1 LAADVYSV
9 TQRVPALLR
18 VVGLQAICALSVGAA
33 VPAQAQNYPTRSVEL
48 VVPFAAGGGT
58 DLLARLVA
66 EGLGKRLGQSFVP
79 LNRPGGNTNT
89 GTLQVVKS
97 APDGH
102 TLVMA
107 SIGLAAN
114 PSLYRKLAF
123 DPLADLAPIS
133 LLANSPTVLVVPPDL
148 PVNTAAEFIAHLKAH
163 PGALNYASYGAG
175 SGPHL
180 AAELFRSMTGVDF
193 VHVPYS
199 GGGPAAVGVMGNN
212 VQMLFASV
220 LPVLGLVRSG
230 KLKAIAIASQA
241 RSPLLPDVPTFKEGG
256 LDYRTGTWF
265 GLLAPARTPDTIV
278 ETLYKQVTDVLGA
291 PSVRDRIVE
300 QGAEVVGNTPGEFRA
315 FLKEETER
323 LAVVVR
329 NAKMQLD

>member
-1 LAADVYSV
+1 MLNRTSAALAV
-9 TQRVPALLR
+9 LL
-18 VVGLQAICALSVGAA
+18 VLGAW
-33 VPAQAQNYPTRSVEL
+33 PAQAQTYPARTVEL

-66 EGLGKRLGQSFVP
+66 EGLSRRLGQSFVP

-97 APDGH
+97 APDGYS
-102 TLVMA
+102 LVMA

-123 DPLADLAPIS
+123 EPLNDLAPIT
-133 LLANSPTVLVVPPDL
+133 LIANSPTVLVVPPEL
-148 PVNTAAEFIAHLKAH
+148 PVNSLAEFLAHLKAN

-180 AAELFRSMTGVDF
+180 ATELFRSMTGADI

-199 GGGPAAVGVMGNN
+199 GGGPASVGVMGNS

-230 KLKAIAIASQA
+230 KLKAIAIASSA
-241 RSPLLPDVPTFKEGG
+241 RSPLLPNVPTFMESG
-256 LDYRTGTWF
+256 LDYVTGTWF
-265 GLLAPARTPDTIV
+265 GLLAPAKTPDSIIA
-278 ETLYKQVTDVLGA
+278 TLHKSAVDTLSE
-291 PSVRDRIVE
+291 PTVRDRIAE
-300 QGAEVVGNTPGEFRA
+300 QGADVVGNAPAEFRA
-315 FLKEETER
+315 FIKAETDR
-323 LAVVVR
+323 LAAVIR
-329 NAKMQLD
+329 NAKIQLD

>member
-1 LAADVYSV
+1 VSRRAFAVALISAALIVS
-9 TQRVPALLR
+9 AK
-18 VVGLQAICALSVGAA
+18 
-33 VPAQAQNYPTRSVEL
+33 AQTYPVRAVEL

-66 EGLGKRLGQSFVP
+66 EGLSKRLGQSFVP

-123 DPLADLAPIS
+123 DPLADLSPIS

-148 PVNTAAEFIAHLKAH
+148 PVNSVAEFIAHLKAH

-180 AAELFRSMTGVDF
+180 ATELFRSMTGVDI

-199 GGGPAAVGVMGNN
+199 GGGPAVVGVMSGS

-220 LPVLGLVRSG
+220 LPVLGAIRGG
-230 KLKAIAIASQA
+230 KLKAIAIASAA
-241 RSPLLPDVPTFKEGG
+241 RSPLLPNVPTFQESG

-265 GLLAPARTPDTIV
+265 GLLAPARTPDGV
-278 ETLYKQVTDVLGA
+278 VATLHNEVANILRE

-300 QGAEVVGNTPGEFRA
+300 QGAEVVGNSPAEFRA
-315 FLKEETER
+315 FLKAETDR

>member
-1 LAADVYSV
+1 VKRIPGFRVFAALTRIAILLALAAAPV
-9 TQRVPALLR
+9 
-18 VVGLQAICALSVGAA
+18 
-33 VPAQAQNYPTRSVEL
+33 QAQTYPSRPVEL

-66 EGLGKRLGQSFVP
+66 EGLSKRLHQSFVV

-97 APDGH
+97 PADGH

-123 DPLADLAPIS
+123 NPLSDLAPIT
-133 LLANSPTVLVVPPDL
+133 LIANAPTVLVVPPDF
-148 PVNTAAEFIAHLKAH
+148 PANTVAEFIAHVKAH
-163 PGALNYASYGAG
+163 PGKLNYASYGAG

-180 AAELFRSMTGVDF
+180 ATELFRSITGIDI

-199 GGGPAAVGVMGNN
+199 GGGPAVVGVMGNS

-220 LPVLGLVRSG
+220 LPVLGAVRGG
-230 KLKAIAIASQA
+230 KLKALAIAA
-241 RSPLLPDVPTFKEGG
+241 DRRSPLLPNVPTFKESGV
-256 LDYRTGTWF
+256 DYRTGTWF
-265 GLLAPARTPDTIV
+265 GVLAPAKTPEPIIA
-278 ETLYKQVTDVLGA
+278 TLHGNIADILRDS
-291 PSVRDRIVE
+291 PVRGRIEE
-300 QGAEVVGNTPGEFRA
+300 QGAEVVGNSPAEFRA
-315 FLKEETER
+315 FIKDETDR
-323 LAVVVR
+323 LAAVIR
-329 NAKMQLD
+329 NASMHLD

>member
-1 LAADVYSV
+1 V
-9 TQRVPALLR
+9 
-18 VVGLQAICALSVGAA
+18 LSVH
-33 VPAQAQNYPTRSVEL
+33 AQAQTYPARAVEL

-66 EGLGKRLGQSFVP
+66 EGLSRRLGQSFVP

-97 APDGH
+97 APDGYS
-102 TLVMA
+102 LVMA

-123 DPLADLAPIS
+123 EPLSDLAPIT
-133 LLANSPTVLVVPPDL
+133 LIANSPTVLVVPPEL
-148 PVNTAAEFIAHLKAH
+148 PVNSLADFLAHLKAN

-180 AAELFRSMTGVDF
+180 ATELFRSMTGADI

-199 GGGPAAVGVMGNN
+199 GGGPASVGVMGNS

-241 RSPLLPDVPTFKEGG
+241 RSPLLPEVPTFREGG
-256 LDYRTGTWF
+256 LDYVPGTWL
-265 GLLAPARTPDTIV
+265 GLLAPAKTPDGIIA
-278 ETLYKQVTDVLGA
+278 TLHRSTVDTLSE
-291 PSVRDRIVE
+291 PTVRDRIAE
-300 QGAEVVGNTPGEFRA
+300 QGADVVGNTPAEFRA
-315 FLKEETER
+315 FIKAETDR
-323 LAVVVR
+323 LAAVIR
-329 NAKMQLD
+329 NAKIQLD

>member
-1 LAADVYSV
+1 
-9 TQRVPALLR
+9 
-18 VVGLQAICALSVGAA
+18 LS
-33 VPAQAQNYPTRSVEL
+33 
-48 VVPFAAGGGT
+48 
-58 DLLARLVA
+58 
-66 EGLGKRLGQSFVP
+66 KRLGQSFVT

-89 GTLQVVKS
+89 GTLQAVKA

-123 DPLADLAPIS
+123 SPLTDLSPIS
-133 LLANSPTVLVVPPDL
+133 LLANSPTVLVVPPDF
-148 PVNTAAEFIAHLKAH
+148 PANSVAEFIAHLKAH

-180 AAELFRSMTGVDF
+180 ATELFRSMTGVDI
-193 VHVPYS
+193 VHVPYT
-199 GGGPAAVGVMGNN
+199 GGGPATVGVMGNT

-220 LPVLGLVRSG
+220 LPVLGLVRGG
-230 KLKAIAIASQA
+230 KLKAIAIASDG
-241 RSPLLPDVPTFKEGG
+241 RSSLLPNVPTFKEGG

-265 GLLAPARTPDTIV
+265 GLLAPAKTPDPIIA
-278 ETLYKQVTDVLGA
+278 TLHKEVAEILREPA
-291 PSVRDRIVE
+291 VRDRIVE
-300 QGAEVVGNTPGEFRA
+300 QGAEVVGNTPAEFRA
-315 FLKEETER
+315 FIKAETDR
-323 LAVVVR
+323 LAVVIS

>member
-1 LAADVYSV
+1 MFASV
-9 TQRVPALLR
+9 LR
-18 VVGLQAICALSVGAA
+18 VALFLIVLA
-33 VPAQAQNYPTRSVEL
+33 VPAQAQSYPTRSVEL

-66 EGLGKRLGQSFVP
+66 EGLSKRLGQSFVT

-97 APDGH
+97 PPDGH

-133 LLANSPTVLVVPPDL
+133 LLANSPTVLVVPPDF
-148 PVNTAAEFIAHLKAH
+148 PANSPADFIAHLKAH

-180 AAELFRSMTGVDF
+180 ATELFRSMTGTDI

-199 GGGPAAVGVMGNN
+199 GGGPAVVGVMGGS

-220 LPVLGLVRSG
+220 LPVLGAVRGG
-230 KLKAIAIASQA
+230 KLKAIAIASDK

-265 GLLAPARTPDTIV
+265 GLLAPAKTPESV
-278 ETLYKQVTDVLGA
+278 VAVLHKEVAATLREPA
-291 PSVRDRIVE
+291 VRDRIAE
-300 QGAEVVGNTPGEFRA
+300 QGAEAVGNSPSEFRG
-315 FLKEETER
+315 FIKDETDR
-323 LAVVVR
+323 LAVVIR

>member
-1 LAADVYSV
+1 MLALG
-9 TQRVPALLR
+9 AL
-18 VVGLQAICALSVGAA
+18 
-33 VPAQAQNYPTRSVEL
+33 PAQAQSYPTRAVEL

-66 EGLGKRLGQSFVP
+66 EGLSKRLGQSFVP

-89 GTLQVVKS
+89 GTLQVVKA
-97 APDGH
+97 APDGYS
-102 TLVMA
+102 LVMA

-123 DPLADLAPIS
+123 DPQSDLAPIT
-133 LLANSPTVLVVPPDL
+133 LIANSPTVLVVPPEL
-148 PVNTAAEFIAHLKAH
+148 PVNSLAEFLAYVKAR

-180 AAELFRSMTGVDF
+180 ATELFRSMTGADI

-199 GGGPAAVGVMGNN
+199 GGGPASVGVMGNS

-220 LPVLGLVRSG
+220 LPVLGLVKSG
-230 KLKAIAIASQA
+230 KLKALAIASNV

-256 LDYRTGTWF
+256 LDYVTGTWF
-265 GLLAPARTPDTIV
+265 GLLAPAKTPDSIIV
-278 ETLYKQVTDVLGA
+278 TLHKSAIDTLSE
-291 PSVRDRIVE
+291 PTVRERIVE
-300 QGAEVVGNTPGEFRA
+300 QGAEVVGNAPADFRA
-315 FLKEETER
+315 FLKAETDR
-323 LAVVVR
+323 LAAVIS
-329 NAKMQLD
+329 NAKIQLD